1 MTSYKE
7 WMNPEDDS
15 ADVDTSS
22 NTTTD
27 TSSKTEEK
35 ATAKTEE
42 KTTDV
47 ATAFNDL
54 FNA

>member
-1 MTSYKE
+1 MTVQTLIHHLT
-7 WMNPEDDS
+7 PQQIHL
-15 ADVDTSS
+15 VR
-22 NTTTD
+22 
-27 TSSKTEEK
+27 TEEK